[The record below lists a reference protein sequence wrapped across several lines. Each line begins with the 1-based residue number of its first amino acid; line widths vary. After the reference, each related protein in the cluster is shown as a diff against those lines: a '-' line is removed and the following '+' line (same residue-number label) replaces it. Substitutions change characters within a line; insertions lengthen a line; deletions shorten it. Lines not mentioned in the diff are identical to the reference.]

1 MSSMVVT
8 GAQWGDEGKGR
19 VVDIYA
25 EQADIVA
32 RYQGG
37 ANAGHTVWVGEE
49 KFALHL
55 IPTGILRGKLC
66 VIGNG
71 VVVDPE
77 ALLEEIATLESKG
90 IEVRDRLLISENAH
104 LVMPYHKRL
113 DAANEKR
120 LGDKRIGTTLCGIAP
135 AYSDKYN
142 RTGLR
147 FGDLAREATFAEKL
161 AAHLE
166 FKNQLLKC
174 LYSENGL
181 EFSQVLEE
189 YRGYREQL
197 APMIADTPVIL
208 NRALDEGKQ
217 VLFEGAQGAL
227 LDVDFGTYPFCTSSN
242 PIAGGVCVGAGV
254 GPTRIDRVT
263 GVIKAYTSRVGQ
275 GPFLTEVPEEIAA
288 TWRERGGE
296 FGSTTGRARRLGWF
310 DAAIVRKAALLS
322 SLDAVAV
329 THLDVLDELDTI
341 PVCTHYRHGRDTL
354 DIFPNSLEVLAEC
367 EPVYEELPGW
377 KQPISQ
383 ATSLADLPDN
393 ARRYL
398 DRLAELA
405 GAPICLV
412 LVGPRRDQ
420 TIAIE

>member
-1 MSSMVVT
+1 MGSMVVT

-19 VVDIYA
+19 VVDWYA
-25 EQADIVA
+25 AQADIVA

-37 ANAGHTVWVGEE
+37 ANAGHTVFVGDEQ
-49 KFALHL
+49 FTFHL
-55 IPTGILRGKLC
+55 LPTGILRGKLC

-77 ALLEEIATLESKG
+77 ALLEEMAVFESKG
-90 IEVRDRLLISENAH
+90 VQVQGRLLISENAH

-113 DAANEKR
+113 DAAHEKR
-120 LGDKRIGTTLCGIAP
+120 LGEKRIGTTLRGIAP
-135 AYSDKYN
+135 AYSDKYA

-147 FGDLAREATFAEKL
+147 VGDLVREKSFAEKL
-161 AAHLE
+161 AAILE
-166 FKNQLLKC
+166 FKNELLKC
-174 LYSENGL
+174 LYGE
-181 EFSQVLEE
+181 EAMDFDQIFAQYRE
-189 YRGYREQL
+189 YRERL
-197 APMIADTPVIL
+197 LPMIADTALLL

-242 PIAGGVCVGAGV
+242 PIAGGACVGTGI
-254 GPTRIDRVT
+254 GPRRIDRVI
-263 GVIKAYTSRVGQ
+263 GVVKAYTSRVGQ
-275 GPFLTEVPEEIAA
+275 GPFLTELPEEIAA

-310 DAAIVRKAALLS
+310 DAVIVRKAAMLS
-322 SLDAVAV
+322 GLDAVAV
-329 THLDVLDELDTI
+329 THLDVLDELDAI
-341 PVCTHYRHGRDTL
+341 PVCTHYRHAGETL

-377 KQPISQ
+377 KQPIRDARSP
-383 ATSLADLPDN
+383 ADLPAN

-398 DRLAELA
+398 DRLAELI
-405 GAPICLV
+405 GAPICLA
-412 LVGPRRDQ
+412 LVGRRRDQ
-420 TIAIE
+420 TIVMS